1 VCGIGDV
8 EGIEHRVLPGGS
20 GWPGRS
26 AFCESASYMEPG
38 ANEEAAMTMAPF
50 QGLLK
55 ISWILKNAVGFEAA
69 SAPRPA
75 RPSRQAPS

>member
-1 VCGIGDV
+1 VHRASGTAGRFGLAETIGFD
-8 EGIEHRVLPGGS
+8 
-20 GWPGRS
+20 
-26 AFCESASYMEPG
+26 ESVSFVEPG
-38 ANEEAAMTMAPF
+38 ANQEAAMTMAPL

-55 ISWILKNAVGFEAA
+55 TLWNLENAVGMQVA